1 MDHCQGRLGLLA
13 PTLALALALT
23 AGAALADEDID
34 LSRIP
39 TETEAAPTVPT
50 TSKNVNYLGE
60 AFSLS
65 GLRNNLA
72 VPLPPPTPASWENWL
87 FLDTRDEWGLGD
99 ALRLD
104 YSGRLNFR
112 TSNALTFPDHDN
124 VLNEIRELFVQ
135 WQPSPTTWIEIGRI
149 NVRNGVALGFN
160 PTDFFRPRTVI
171 DPLTADPS
179 VLREDR
185 LGTLMVSV
193 QSLWRYG
200 SLQLAYAP
208 RVTLPTAIYTP
219 QDEPSFDPVL
229 DRTNAQ
235 DRFLAKASLNIA
247 DAFNPE
253 LLFYHAGTLSQV
265 GANLTAP
272 AGHDTVLYLEW
283 AGGVDSDLITDAF
296 RYGQTTGTLRG
307 PVTLLL
313 PNDPDARFMNE
324 VSVGASYATQ
334 NRMTFNLEYHFYQAG
349 FSAANWSD
357 WFAASAQHGFI
368 PGVNNALWYIRS
380 YAQDQQVP
388 VARHSAFLRF
398 DWQDAFI
405 KNLEVTALANVDL
418 QDGSGFVQT
427 TITYNLSRAWTLSVL
442 AAGTYGGRTSD
453 FGSVPVA
460 ETLLL
465 RAARYF

>member
-1 MDHCQGRLGLLA
+1 MSAAAAARVTRYVLLA
-13 PTLALALALT
+13 ASLA
-23 AGAALADEDID
+23 AAPAAADEDTD

-39 TETEAAPTVPT
+39 TETAPATSAPTS
-50 TSKNVNYLGE
+50 SKNVNYIGDALS
-60 AFSLS
+60 FS
-65 GLRNNLA
+65 GLRDNLA

-87 FLDTRDEWGLGD
+87 FLDSRDEWNLGED
-99 ALRLD
+99 WRLD

-112 TSNALTFPDHDN
+112 TSNALTFPNHDN
-124 VLNEIRELFVQ
+124 VLNEMRELFVQ
-135 WQPSPTTWIEIGRI
+135 FQPNPTTWIELGRVNI
-149 NVRNGVALGFN
+149 RNGVALGYN

-193 QSLWRYG
+193 QSLWQFG
-200 SLQLAYAP
+200 SIQLAYAP

-219 QDEPSFDPVL
+219 RDEPSFDPGL

-247 DAFNPE
+247 PSFNPE
-253 LLFYHAGTLSQV
+253 VLFYHAGTRSQI

-283 AGGVDSDLITDAF
+283 AGGVRSDIITDAF
-296 RYGQTTGTLRG
+296 SYGQTTGTL
-307 PVTLLL
+307 PASVTSLL
-313 PNDPDARFMNE
+313 PNDPSARFMNDLA
-324 VSVGASYATQ
+324 VGASYATE
-334 NRMTFNLEYHFYQAG
+334 NRMTFNLEYHFHQAG
-349 FSAANWSD
+349 FSSSD
-357 WFAASAQHGFI
+357 WRNWFAASAQRGSVQ
-368 PGVNNALWYIRS
+368 GVNAALWYIRS
-380 YAQDQQVP
+380 YAQDQQEP
-388 VARHSAFLRF
+388 VARHTAFLRF

-405 KNLEVTALANVDL
+405 KDVEVTALASIDL
-418 QDGSGFVQT
+418 QDGSGFMQT
-427 TITYNLSRAWTLSVL
+427 TVGYNLSRAWTVSVL
-442 AAGTYGGRTSD
+442 ASGSYGGRRSD
-453 FGSVPVA
+453 FGSIPVA